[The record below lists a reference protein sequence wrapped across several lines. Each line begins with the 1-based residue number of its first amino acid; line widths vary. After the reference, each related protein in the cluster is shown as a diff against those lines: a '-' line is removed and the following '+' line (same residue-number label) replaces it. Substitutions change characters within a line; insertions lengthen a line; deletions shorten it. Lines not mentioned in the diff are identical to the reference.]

1 MSAMQYKA
9 RGNSLT
15 TVTSWN
21 PRLAPPWKATD
32 GHDEADLA
40 APIRLCD
47 VTVASAEVPRN
58 ARYMCD
64 RTEDR
69 ANELERRNQRF
80 IAALARADP
89 TFDPAKQTLMASQ
102 TSVMA
107 VGRVVCDAEAA
118 SARLNDSSVLLEGW

>member
-1 MSAMQYKA
+1 MCEFVVVQHM
-9 RGNSLT
+9 
-15 TVTSWN
+15 
-21 PRLAPPWKATD
+21 RL
-32 GHDEADLA
+32 
-40 APIRLCD
+40 
-47 VTVASAEVPRN
+47 SQ
-58 ARYMCD
+58 
-64 RTEDR
+64 

-118 SARLNDSSVLLEGW
+118 SARLNDSSVLLEG